1 MLAGTANVGISST
14 RGSSLPEFLV
24 FVLFIFLGIGFLFFM
39 RGDCIQAIVLEKSCV
54 TDIRAATVV
63 DLIYAILL

>member
-1 MLAGTANVGISST
+1 MQDTANVAIYLP
-14 RGSSLPEFLV
+14 RSLSFPEFLG
-24 FVLFIFLGIGFLFFM
+24 FVLFIFFGIGFLFFM
-39 RGDCIQAIVLEKSCV
+39 RGDCIQAIVLEKSGV